1 MYIYILY
8 IYIHTYMYI
17 YILYI
22 YVYIHIY
29 IYIITSI
36 TYIYILLVFLQQ
48 VFLPIFIL
56 NRFVQSKRDCLLD
69 VLRHNHLRTFHC
81 ISKSVVPILHKA
93 HGNATHTKQLTY
105 IRTSNIRS

>member
-56 NRFVQSKRDCLLD
+56 NRFVQSKRDVYSMFYD
-69 VLRHNHLRTFHC
+69 TTIYVHFIVFQN
-81 ISKSVVPILHKA
+81 
-93 HGNATHTKQLTY
+93 Q
-105 IRTSNIRS
+105 